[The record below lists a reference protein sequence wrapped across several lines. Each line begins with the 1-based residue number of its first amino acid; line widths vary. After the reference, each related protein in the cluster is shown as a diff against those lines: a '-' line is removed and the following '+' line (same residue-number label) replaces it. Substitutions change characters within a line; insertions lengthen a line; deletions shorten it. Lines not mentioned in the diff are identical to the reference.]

1 MPGASPPGPPAARG
15 ERLMATPDPLGPGGA
30 CPCVGRCEACDSTR
44 LLDGRSWDQGP
55 TPPDHGAT
63 AP

>member
-1 MPGASPPGPPAARG
+1 
-15 ERLMATPDPLGPGGA
+15 MATPDPLGPRAA
-30 CPCVGRCEACDSTR
+30 CPCVDRCQACGSTR
-44 LLDGRSWDQGP
+44 QLDGRSRDQDP